1 MIRPHFP
8 RKEPLLFSPRM
19 KLSKRIFLSKK
30 TLPVVCSRRRT
41 ARRRS
46 LGSINSSS
54 MRPLGF
60 FLNRCVFDMTRYN
73 YFLWRGCK
81 EQRKRGNFRVCV
93 SFSGGAIYII
103 SRARTTHF
111 THKIYT
117 QTHFTR
123 AAEKLSSRRPLFDWW
138 GSNEGDFFTQRSTA
152 KKKINLK
159 TLNKPP
165 YEKISKVR
173 RHVFSLFLSL
183 SEKKKSHAR
192 HFLLR

>member
-60 FLNRCVFDMTRYN
+60 FLNRCVFDTTRYN

-152 KKKINLK
+152 KKKNQFENPKQTSLRKNIK
-159 TLNKPP
+159 SSAT
-165 YEKISKVR
+165 R
-173 RHVFSLFLSL
+173 VFSLSLSL
-183 SEKKKSHAR
+183 
-192 HFLLR
+192 